1 MLAGTN
7 ELSAYDADD
16 DRRAA
21 MNTIAAPTFSV
32 SGGRR
37 RPISFSVINWIAPM
51 ARHSVAAVLTLVL
64 AFGTACAETGQL
76 AETPMATTADAGSA
90 QLYRV
95 GYRYI
100 RDRYVRAVAVRDVAL
115 GGFKGLA
122 SIDNQLSVT
131 GSGGAVA
138 VQYGGRRLASLP
150 APQPQDYDGWAQTT
164 VSVVQAA
171 AGASEAIARAGSEKI
186 QQAILTSAL
195 SSLDGFSRYV
205 PPADARESRALRNG
219 YGGIGITVQQVQG
232 QLKVVSVMPGTP
244 AEIAGLRADDAI
256 VRIAGRPI
264 TGLELREIVQ
274 QLRGPEGSRV
284 VLTVARAQM
293 PRPLELTVV
302 RRHIIP
308 VAAIYRREGNI
319 AYIQVTRFL
328 QGTKRQVERAIADA
342 KREIGPQMA
351 GIILDLRDD
360 PGGLLD
366 QAIDVSDLFLAEG
379 RIVSTIGRHPESQQ
393 SYDANAGEIAPG
405 VPMVILVNGRT
416 ASSSEIVASALQ
428 DNRRAVVVGSN
439 TYGKGTVQTV
449 FTLPNDGELI
459 LTWSRF
465 HAPSGYALD
474 GLGVLPNL
482 CTARKGANTQAVI
495 RTLAVADA
503 RTNQLFRQW
512 RGSTVPNPARAKTLR
527 ANCQADPSDTG
538 RREIDLQ
545 VAKALLS
552 EPALYQRALHIA
564 NGPQSAFRTKRDS
577 DLADPEEQ

>member
-1 MLAGTN
+1 
-7 ELSAYDADD
+7 
-16 DRRAA
+16 
-21 MNTIAAPTFSV
+21 
-32 SGGRR
+32 
-37 RPISFSVINWIAPM
+37 M

-64 AFGTACAETGQL
+64 ALGGACAQTGDR
-76 AETPMATTADAGSA
+76 AEVPTRPSGESVSTDV
-90 QLYRV
+90 YRV

-100 RDRYVRAVAVRDVAL
+100 RDRYVRAVSVRDVAL
-115 GGFKGLA
+115 GGFKGLTTL
-122 SIDNQLSVT
+122 DNQITVGAPGATVT
-131 GSGGAVA
+131 VQHRTRRVA
-138 VQYGGRRLASLP
+138 AFP
-150 APQPQDYDGWAQTT
+150 APHAQDYDGWAQVTS
-164 VSVVQAA
+164 SVIQAA
-171 AGASEAIARAGSEKI
+171 AGASDAIARAGTDKI

-195 SSLDGFSRYV
+195 ASLDGFSRYV

-244 AEIAGLRADDAI
+244 AETAGLRADDAI
-256 VRIAGRPI
+256 VRIAGKPI
-264 TGLELREIVQ
+264 IGLELREIVQ

-284 VLTVARAQM
+284 ILTVARAQV
-293 PRPLELTVV
+293 PQPLELAVV

-328 QGTKRQVERAIADA
+328 QGTARQVARAVADA
-342 KREIGPQMA
+342 KREIGPNMA

-366 QAIDVSDLFLAEG
+366 QAIDVSDLFLSEG
-379 RIVSTIGRHPESQQ
+379 RIVATVGRHPESQQ
-393 SYDANAGEIAPG
+393 SYDARAGDIASGIPI
-405 VPMVILVNGRT
+405 VLLVNSRS
-416 ASSSEIVASALQ
+416 ASSSEIVTAALQ

-465 HAPSGYALD
+465 HAPSGYALQD
-474 GLGVLPNL
+474 LGVLPNL
-482 CTARKGANTQAVI
+482 CTARKGASAQAII
-495 RTLAVADA
+495 RTLAVNDV
-503 RTNQLFRQW
+503 RTNQVFRQW
-512 RGSTVPNPARAKTLR
+512 RASTVPNAARSKPLR
-527 ANCQADPSDTG
+527 AHCAADPSDTA

-552 EPALYQRALHIA
+552 EPTLYQRALLVA
-564 NGPQSAFRTKRDS
+564 NGPQSAFRTRRES
-577 DLADPEEQ
+577 DLPDPEEQ

>member
-1 MLAGTN
+1 
-7 ELSAYDADD
+7 
-16 DRRAA
+16 
-21 MNTIAAPTFSV
+21 MNTIVGASTGSSRAMRHP
-32 SGGRR
+32 
-37 RPISFSVINWIAPM
+37 RPIFTTKWILPM
-51 ARHSVAAVLTLVL
+51 ARYSVAAVLTLVL
-64 AFGTACAETGQL
+64 ALGGACAEMGQRGDS
-76 AETPMATTADAGSA
+76 PIRTAGEASA
-90 QLYRV
+90 SDVYRV
-95 GYRYI
+95 GFRYI
-100 RDRYVRAVAVRDVAL
+100 RDRYVRAVTVRDVAL

-122 SIDNQLSVT
+122 SLDGQISVA
-131 GSGGAVA
+131 GPGATVT
-138 VQYGGRRLASLP
+138 VQHGTRRLAAFP
-150 APQPQDYDGWAQTT
+150 APHPQDYDGWAQVT
-164 VSVVQAA
+164 VSVIQAA
-171 AGASEAIARAGSEKI
+171 SGASEPIARAGTEKI
-186 QQAILTSAL
+186 QQAILSSAL
-195 SSLDGFSRYV
+195 ASLDGFSRYV
-205 PPADARESRALRNG
+205 PPSDARESRALRNG

-244 AEIAGLRADDAI
+244 AETAGLRADDAI

-284 VLTVARAQM
+284 ILTVARAAAPQ
-293 PRPLELTVV
+293 PLELTVV

-328 QGTKRQVERAIADA
+328 QGTARQVARAVADA
-342 KREIGPQMA
+342 KREIGPNLA

-366 QAIDVSDLFLAEG
+366 QAIDVSDLFLSDG

-393 SYDANAGEIAPG
+393 SYDARAGDIAAG
-405 VPMVILVNGRT
+405 IPMVVLVNSRS
-416 ASSSEIVASALQ
+416 ASSSEIVTAALQ

-465 HAPSGYALD
+465 HAPSGYALE

-482 CTARKGANTQAVI
+482 CTAKKGANAQAVI
-495 RTLAVADA
+495 RTLASADA

-512 RGSTVPNPARAKTLR
+512 RSATVPNPAKAKPLR
-527 ANCQADPSDTG
+527 ANCAADPSDTA

-545 VAKALLS
+545 VAKALLA
-552 EPALYQRALHIA
+552 EPALYQRALLVA
-564 NGPQSAFRTKRDS
+564 NGPQSAFRSRRDS

>member
-1 MLAGTN
+1 MLARTD
-7 ELSAYDADD
+7 ERSAHEADD
-16 DRRAA
+16 DARAA
-21 MNTIAAPTFSV
+21 LRMIADPSLSV
-32 SGGRR
+32 SRR
-37 RPISFSVINWIAPM
+37 RRRRISLTSWITPM

-64 AFGTACAETGQL
+64 ALGGACAQTGQL
-76 AETPMATTADAGSA
+76 AEGPFRAAGEATSAD
-90 QLYRV
+90 LYRV
-95 GYRYI
+95 GFRYI
-100 RDRYVRAVAVRDVAL
+100 RDRYVRSVAVRDVAL
-115 GGFKGLA
+115 GGYKGLSA
-122 SIDNQLSVT
+122 IDNQIAVT
-131 GSGGAVA
+131 ATGATVT
-138 VQYGGRRLASLP
+138 VQHGTRRLATIP
-150 APQPQDYDGWAQTT
+150 APHPQDYDGWAQVTVQVIQASTT
-164 VSVVQAA
+164 ASEPIAK
-171 AGASEAIARAGSEKI
+171 AGADKI

-195 SSLDGFSRYV
+195 ASLDGFSRYV

-244 AEIAGLRADDAI
+244 AETAGLRADDAI
-256 VRIAGRPI
+256 VRIAGKPI
-264 TGLELREIVQ
+264 TGLELRDIVQ

-284 VLTVARAQM
+284 VLTVSRTAVTQ
-293 PRPLELTVV
+293 PLELTVV

-308 VAAIYRREGNI
+308 VAAIYRREGNV

-328 QGTKRQVERAIADA
+328 QGTARQVARAVADA
-342 KREIGPQMA
+342 KKEIGPQLS

-366 QAIDVSDLFLAEG
+366 QAIDVSDLFLTEG
-379 RIVSTIGRHPESQQ
+379 RIVSTLGRHPESQQ
-393 SYDANAGEIAPG
+393 SYDARTGDIAQG
-405 VPMVILVNGRT
+405 IPMVVLVNSRT
-416 ASSSEIVASALQ
+416 ASSSEIVAAALQ

-465 HAPSGYALD
+465 HAPSGYALE

-482 CTARKGANTQAVI
+482 CTAKKGVNAQQVI
-495 RTLAVADA
+495 RTLAVMDA

-512 RGSTVPNPARAKTLR
+512 RSSTVPNPAKAKPLR
-527 ANCQADPSDTG
+527 VNCASDPPDTA

-545 VAKALLS
+545 VAKALLA
-552 EPALYQRALHIA
+552 EPALYQRALLVA
-564 NGPQSAFRTKRDS
+564 NGPQSAFRSKRES

>member
-1 MLAGTN
+1 MIEIAGP
-7 ELSAYDADD
+7 SIFAS
-16 DRRAA
+16 RA
-21 MNTIAAPTFSV
+21 
-32 SGGRR
+32 RR
-37 RPISFSVINWIAPM
+37 RRISLTQWIVPM

-64 AFGTACAETGQL
+64 ALGGACAQTGDR
-76 AETPMATTADAGSA
+76 AETASPPTSEAVSTDV
-90 QLYRV
+90 YRV

-100 RDRYVRAVAVRDVAL
+100 RDRYVRAVTVREVAL
-115 GGFKGLA
+115 GGFKGLT
-122 SIDNQLSVT
+122 SLDNQITVAGPGATVT
-131 GSGGAVA
+131 
-138 VQYGGRRLASLP
+138 VQQGTRRIAAFP
-150 APQPQDYDGWAQTT
+150 APHAQDYDGWAQVTA
-164 VSVVQAA
+164 SVIQAA
-171 AGASEAIARAGSEKI
+171 ASASEPIARAGTDKI
-186 QQAILTSAL
+186 QQAILSSAL
-195 SSLDGFSRYV
+195 ASLDAFSRYV

-244 AEIAGLRADDAI
+244 AETAGLRADDAI
-256 VRIAGRPI
+256 VRIAGKPI
-264 TGLELREIVQ
+264 NGLELREIVQ

-284 VLTVARAQM
+284 ILTVARAAVPQ
-293 PRPLELTVV
+293 PLELAVV

-319 AYIQVTRFL
+319 AYIQVSRFL
-328 QGTKRQVERAIADA
+328 QGTARQVARAVADA
-342 KREIGPQMA
+342 KREIGPNMA

-366 QAIDVSDLFLAEG
+366 QAIDVSDLFLSEG
-379 RIVSTIGRHPESQQ
+379 RIVSTVGRHPESQQ
-393 SYDANAGEIAPG
+393 TYDARAGDIAAGIPI
-405 VPMVILVNGRT
+405 VLLVNSRS
-416 ASSSEIVASALQ
+416 ASSSEIVTAALQ

-465 HAPSGYALD
+465 HAPSGYALQD
-474 GLGVLPNL
+474 LGVLPNL
-482 CTARKGANTQAVI
+482 CTAKKGANAQAII
-495 RTLAVADA
+495 RTLAVTDV

-512 RGSTVPNPARAKTLR
+512 RASTLPNAARSKPLR
-527 ANCQADPSDTG
+527 AHCAADPSDTA

-552 EPALYQRALHIA
+552 EPALYQRALLVA
-564 NGPQSAFRTKRDS
+564 NGPQSAFRSRRDS

>member
-1 MLAGTN
+1 MLDRTS
-7 ELSAYDADD
+7 ELAPSNADD
-16 DRRAA
+16 GARAA
-21 MNTIAAPTFSV
+21 MTMFV
-32 SGGRR
+32 SGAMR
-37 RPISFSVINWIAPM
+37 RPVHISPTKWILPM
-51 ARHSVAAVLTLVL
+51 ARHTVAAALALVL
-64 AFGTACAETGQL
+64 VLGGACAQTGQQ
-76 AETPMATTADAGSA
+76 AEAPIRTAGEATPSDV
-90 QLYRV
+90 YRV

-100 RDRYVRAVAVRDVAL
+100 RDRYVRAVTVRDVAI
-115 GGFKGLA
+115 GGFKGL
-122 SIDNQLSVT
+122 STLDNQITVGAPGATVT
-131 GSGGAVA
+131 
-138 VQYGGRRLASLP
+138 VQHGTRRLAAIP
-150 APQPQDYDGWAQTT
+150 APHPQDYDGWAQVT
-164 VSVVQAA
+164 VSVIQAA
-171 AGASEAIARAGSEKI
+171 SSASEPIAQAGTEKI
-186 QQAILTSAL
+186 QQAILSSAL
-195 SSLDGFSRYV
+195 ASLDGFSRYV
-205 PPADARESRALRNG
+205 PPSDARESRALRNG

-244 AEIAGLRADDAI
+244 AETAGLRADDAI

-284 VLTVARAQM
+284 ILTVARAAAPQ
-293 PRPLELTVV
+293 PLELTVV

-328 QGTKRQVERAIADA
+328 QGTARQVARAVADA
-342 KREIGPQMA
+342 KREIGPNLA

-366 QAIDVSDLFLAEG
+366 QAIDVSDLFLSEG

-393 SYDANAGEIAPG
+393 SYDARAGDIAAG
-405 VPMVILVNGRT
+405 IPMVVLVNSRS
-416 ASSSEIVASALQ
+416 ASSSEIVTAALQ

-465 HAPSGYALD
+465 HAPSGYALE

-482 CTARKGANTQAVI
+482 CTAKKGANAQTVI
-495 RTLAVADA
+495 RSLATADA

-512 RGSTVPNPARAKTLR
+512 RSATTPNPGKAKPLR
-527 ANCQADPSDTG
+527 ANCTADPSDAA

-545 VAKALLS
+545 VAKALLA
-552 EPALYQRALHIA
+552 EPALYQRALFVA
-564 NGPQSAFRTKRDS
+564 NGPQSAFRSRRES
-577 DLADPEEQ
+577 DMADPEEQ

>member
-1 MLAGTN
+1 MLDSTSEVAPC
-7 ELSAYDADD
+7 DADGGA
-16 DRRAA
+16 RAA
-21 MNTIAAPTFSV
+21 MTTTVGVRPHA
-32 SGGRR
+32 SGARR
-37 RPISFSVINWIAPM
+37 RFRLISPANWIVPM

-64 AFGTACAETGQL
+64 AFGAACAETGQR
-76 AETPMATTADAGSA
+76 TDRPVRTAGDAAASDV
-90 QLYRV
+90 YRV
-95 GYRYI
+95 GFRYI
-100 RDRYVRAVAVRDVAL
+100 RDRYVRSVTVRDVAL
-115 GGFKGLA
+115 GGFKGLSAIDGQIAVAAPGATVTVQHANRRVA
-122 SIDNQLSVT
+122 SI
-131 GSGGAVA
+131 
-138 VQYGGRRLASLP
+138 P
-150 APQPQDYDGWAQTT
+150 APHPQDYDGWAQVT
-164 VSVVQAA
+164 VSVIQAA
-171 AGASEAIARAGSEKI
+171 AAASEPVSRAGTEKI
-186 QQAILTSAL
+186 QQTVLSSAL
-195 SSLDGFSRYV
+195 ASLDGFSRYV
-205 PPADARESRALRNG
+205 PPSDARESRALRNG

-244 AEIAGLRADDAI
+244 AETAGLRADDSI

-284 VLTVARAQM
+284 ILTVARAAVQQ
-293 PRPLELTVV
+293 PLELTVV

-328 QGTKRQVERAIADA
+328 QGTARQVARSVADA
-342 KREIGPQMA
+342 KREIGPNLA

-366 QAIDVSDLFLAEG
+366 QAIDVSDLFLGDG

-393 SYDANAGEIAPG
+393 SYDARAGDIAAG
-405 VPMVILVNGRT
+405 IPMVVLVNGRT
-416 ASSSEIVASALQ
+416 ASSSEIVAAALQ
-428 DNRRAVVVGSN
+428 DHRRAVVVGSN

-465 HAPSGYALD
+465 HAPSGYALE

-482 CTARKGANTQAVI
+482 CTAKKGATTQTVI
-495 RTLAVADA
+495 RGLATADA

-512 RGSTVPNPARAKTLR
+512 RSSTTPNAARSKPLR
-527 ANCQADPSDTG
+527 ANCATDPADTA

-545 VAKALLS
+545 VAKALLA
-552 EPALYQRALHIA
+552 EPALYQRALFVA
-564 NGPQSAFRTKRDS
+564 NGPQSAFRSRRNL